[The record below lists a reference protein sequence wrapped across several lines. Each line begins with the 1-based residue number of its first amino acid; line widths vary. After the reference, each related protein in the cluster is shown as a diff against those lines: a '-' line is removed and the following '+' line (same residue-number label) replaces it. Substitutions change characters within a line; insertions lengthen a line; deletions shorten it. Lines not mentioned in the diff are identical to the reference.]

1 MSEYPE
7 VAAEVAARLEQLEGV
22 LQQLVRKKAENTKDG
37 AGGADGGNDD
47 SQSESQL
54 DEVERAAR
62 GLQVGG

>member
-7 VAAEVAARLEQLEGV
+7 VAAEVAARLEQLEGA

-37 AGGADGGNDD
+37 DGDEG
-47 SQSESQL
+47 EGQL

-62 GLQVGG
+62 GLQVIVSRR